1 MESYCF
7 NFKEKNEEVD
17 EEVPYAFF
25 INDLE
30 INSTLEENLKTQ
42 NDENFEKITEIV
54 YQAQALFR

>member
-1 MESYCF
+1 
-7 NFKEKNEEVD
+7 VD

-30 INSTLEENLKTQ
+30 INSTLEENLKAQ